1 MKQESSTKTAK
12 HPKRT
17 PWSNKTITNYRAA
30 PFTDEIICNIY
41 LIHSTCNL
49 DVSSRLS
56 THQLLQSQ
64 SVFLSII
71 VDKIWADWIDQIGT
85 NKSRLEQIETY
96 LEQSWTEQNRI
107 VADWNWLELCSAR
120 NTEAPSRVETIC
132 ARQQQLNLAR
142 RYKLSLI
149 HSDCQGRFQ
158 KRIQW
163 NRV

>member
-17 PWSNKTITNYRAA
+17 PRNNKTITNYRAA
-30 PFTDEIICNIY
+30 PLTDEIICNIY

-49 DVSSRLS
+49 DVSSRLT
-56 THQLLQSQ
+56 THQLLQSR

-71 VDKIWADWIDQIGT
+71 LDKIWPDWIEQIGT
-85 NKSRLEQIETY
+85 NKSRLQQLETY
-96 LEQSWTEQNRI
+96 FEQSWTEQNRI

-120 NTEAPSRVETIC
+120 NTEAPSRVENIC
-132 ARQQQLNLAR
+132 PRQQQLNLAR
-142 RYKLSLI
+142 QCKLSLI
-149 HSDCQGRFQ
+149 HSDWQGGFQ

-163 NRV
+163 NII